1 MEREKVLRCG
11 ASRNRSLCIPAGV
24 WVILGT
30 CSLPGSCLG
39 QFPGNHSVLT
49 FSNPPLYS
57 VLSLPCPDLAVSY
70 VHGTVFSA
78 EKRREMKGKAEKQS
92 YTHLNAEF
100 QRTARRGK
108 NALLKEQ
115 CKEIEENKRT
125 GKTRDLFKKI
135 RDTKGP
141 VMQRWAQ

>member
-11 ASRNRSLCIPAGV
+11 ASRNRSLCMPAGV

-125 GKTRDLFKKI
+125 GKTRDLYKKLEI
-135 RDTKGP
+135 RREHF
-141 VMQRWAQ
+141 MQRWAP